1 MSTPAP
7 GQSPDPFA
15 KPGQQT
21 PAGGP
26 AYPPAPGMSPGG
38 TYQDPAQ
45 GYPGY
50 PPGPGDPNAGYGTPP
65 GGGYPPVDPNAGYGY
80 PPGGGYPGDP
90 NAAYGQPG
98 YPPGPGYTPAPG
110 DPGFGYPQPGYGQPG
125 PWGPDPGAPYGRHP
139 MTGEPLSDKD
149 KLTAGLLEIFL
160 GWCGAGRWYLG
171 DYGIATAQLL
181 TCGGLHIW
189 SLIDGIMML
198 TGKVRDKQG
207 RLLRD

>member
-1 MSTPAP
+1 
-7 GQSPDPFA
+7 
-15 KPGQQT
+15 
-21 PAGGP
+21 
-26 AYPPAPGMSPGG
+26 MSP
-38 TYQDPAQ
+38 TKPYDDPTRYAPSG
-45 GYPGY
+45 GYPGTSGDPNAGY
-50 PPGPGDPNAGYGTPP
+50 GTPPGYPPGDPNAGYGTPP
-65 GGGYPPVDPNAGYGY
+65 GYPPGDPNAGYGTPPGYPPGDPNGSYGPPPGGYPPGDPNAGYGY
-80 PPGGGYPGDP
+80 PPG
-90 NAAYGQPG
+90 
-98 YPPGPGYTPAPG
+98 YPPNPGAS
-110 DPGFGYPQPGYGQPG
+110 GYPQPGYGP
-125 PWGPDPGAPYGRHP
+125 PAMWGADPSAPFGRHP

-198 TGKVRDKQG
+198 TGKVRDKNG